1 MQNIM
6 KLIVDWE
13 DGVVIDILTK
23 IAKRIRESIHS
34 DEKASKATK
43 IPKKIDSFFHSI
55 FDSK

>member
-23 IAKRIRESIHS
+23 IAKRIRECIHS
-34 DEKASKATK
+34 DEKASKTTK